1 MKILVLSDSHRCIG
15 QMRKAVDLEKPDQ
28 ILHLGD
34 HESDALRL
42 REAYPEIPLAYV
54 PGNCD
59 HGSDAPQTLTP
70 VIDGVSFLLT
80 HGHQYQV
87 KYSLLRLG
95 LAAQEFGVQAALF
108 GHTHQACAEY
118 FENVLLF
125 NPGAVGSS
133 SGSYGIIETEH
144 GVIKD
149 CRILRLSE

>member
-1 MKILVLSDSHRCIG
+1 MCE
-15 QMRKAVDLEKPDQ
+15 AVRREKPDQ

-34 HESDALRL
+34 HESDALHL
-42 REAYPEIPLAYV
+42 RELYPNTPLAYV

-59 HGSDAPQTLTP
+59 HGSDASETVTP
-70 VIDGVSFLLT
+70 VIDGVSFMLT
-80 HGHQYQV
+80 HGHRYEV
-87 KYSLLRLG
+87 KYGLLRLG
-95 LAAQEFGVQAALF
+95 LAAQELGVQAALF

-133 SGSYGIIETEH
+133 SGSYGIIETDH